1 MGVSV
6 NSPAVVVVGA
16 GPTGLTLACGLLLHG
31 VSVRVVDEAP
41 GPTTT
46 SRANILYG
54 RGVEVLGRLDALG
67 DLVKRSVEPVRLT
80 TYVNGRPLLT
90 MHLADL
96 FDMTGTRYQPL
107 YVSQA
112 EVEAQ
117 LRSRLADLGGAVECA
132 AGLVD
137 TEQDDGGVITRRRQ
151 QLRAGWL
158 IGCDGAHSTV
168 RKLAGTGFPGVSVIE
183 QFLLADVH
191 ADWALDRSAGSIYL
205 HRDGVLAAIPMLGEF
220 VGLHVSPQRLRH
232 AQAHGRVLEVLLGGG
247 ANERGS
253 VLTRATLPSMFA
265 AQSQPHLRIPARDW
279 RSGGATPTGIP

>member
-16 GPTGLTLACGLLLHG
+16 GPTGLTLVCGLLLHG

-54 RGVEVLGRLDALG
+54 RGVEVLGRFDALG
-67 DLVKRSVEPVRLT
+67 DLVKRSPEPVGLT

-90 MHLADL
+90 MHLAHF

-117 LRSRLADLGGAVECA
+117 LPRPSRRSRRRGGMGRRV
-132 AGLVD
+132 
-137 TEQDDGGVITRRRQ
+137 GGY
-151 QLRAGWL
+151 RAG
-158 IGCDGAHSTV
+158 
-168 RKLAGTGFPGVSVIE
+168 R
-183 QFLLADVH
+183 
-191 ADWALDRSAGSIYL
+191 
-205 HRDGVLAAIPMLGEF
+205 
-220 VGLHVSPQRLRH
+220 
-232 AQAHGRVLEVLLGGG
+232 
-247 ANERGS
+247 
-253 VLTRATLPSMFA
+253 
-265 AQSQPHLRIPARDW
+265 
-279 RSGGATPTGIP
+279 